1 MEKIFQFNYLK
12 KFLQTYRSAKRAD
25 PMMIKIFDS
34 ILSDLET
41 EIISADIKRRNL
53 K

>member
-12 KFLQTYRSAKRAD
+12 KFLQKYRSSKRAD
-25 PMMIKIFDS
+25 PMMIKVFDT
-34 ILSDLET
+34 ILSDIES
-41 EIISADIKRRNL
+41 EIISEDLKRRNL

>member
-12 KFLQTYRSAKRAD
+12 KFLQNYRSAKRAD
-25 PMMIKIFDS
+25 PMMIKVFDS
-34 ILSDLET
+34 ILSDIES
-41 EIISADIKRRNL
+41 EIISEDMKRRNV

>member
-12 KFLQTYRSAKRAD
+12 KFLQKYRSSKRAD
-25 PMMIKIFDS
+25 PMMIKVFDS
-34 ILSDLET
+34 ILSDIET
-41 EIISADIKRRNL
+41 DIISEDLKRRNL